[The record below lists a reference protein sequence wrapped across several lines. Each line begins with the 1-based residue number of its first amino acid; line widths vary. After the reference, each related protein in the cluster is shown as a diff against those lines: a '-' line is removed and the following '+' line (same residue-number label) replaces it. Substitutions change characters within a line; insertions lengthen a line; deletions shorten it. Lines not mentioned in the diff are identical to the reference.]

1 MSAGT
6 IKRSALLLAG
16 VAALLPLAALSK
28 VAPVAASLSPQ
39 RFAPPGVPL
48 VLTRT
53 VVRALPGGK
62 EIVVARRYEIRII
75 ADGAGYRVDGA
86 LLDCKV
92 SAPPVLAALA
102 QLERQRPENGLFP
115 IRLDRAGRIVPEAPA
130 APGEALARG
139 SQVAREQISLASLTP
154 TDRRDASAF
163 VRHLATH
170 GAFTAWPADLFHP
183 ATGQRSEHK
192 DFALPDG
199 SVGSVAVAID
209 ARATAQGGL
218 LDRVERTVTTRL
230 EGTSRVTREEW
241 TLVVMDG
248 QP

>member
-6 IKRSALLLAG
+6 VKRSALLLAG
-16 VAALLPLAALSK
+16 AAALLPVTAVSK
-28 VAPVAASLSPQ
+28 VAPAAVSLSPE
-39 RFAPPGVPL
+39 RFTPPGVPL

-53 VVRALPGGK
+53 VFRALPGGK

-75 ADGAGYRVDGA
+75 ADGAGYRVDGE
-86 LLDCKV
+86 LLDCEV

-115 IRLDRAGRIVPEAPA
+115 IRLDAAGRIVPEAPA
-130 APGEALARG
+130 APSEALARG

-154 TDRRDASAF
+154 ADRRDASAF
-163 VRHLATH
+163 VRQLATQ

-199 SVGSVAVAID
+199 SMGSVAVEVN
-209 ARATAQGGL
+209 ARAKAPDGL
-218 LDRVERTVTTRL
+218 LDRVERTVTTSL
-230 EGTSRVTREEW
+230 EGTQRVTREEW
-241 TLVVMDG
+241 TLVVMEG
-248 QP
+248 RP